1 VFYFQKYGKYFF
13 IQFFSK
19 ISHSSFV
26 GKFFKNKGGKGMNL
40 QLGNVPEQ
48 KGQGEKMLKRGL
60 KTRHLTMIS
69 IGGAI
74 GTGLFLGSGSAI
86 HTAGPGGAVF
96 AYAFVGMMVYFVMT
110 SLGEL
115 SAFMPTSG
123 AFSTYGTKFID
134 PAFGFALGWTYWFNW
149 AMTIAAEL
157 TASTMIMKFWFPHS
171 PSLLWSFSFLALIFL
186 LNYLSVRGYG
196 EGEYWFSFIKVSAI
210 VIFIVIGVLMIFGI
224 MGGEVIGFKNFT
236 VDKAPFSGGMLGTF
250 VIFIAA
256 GFSFQGTE
264 IVGVAAG
271 ESENPA
277 KNIPKAIKSV
287 FWRILLFYVLAIFV
301 VGLIIPYT
309 NPNLQSDDIMVSPFT
324 LVFEKAGLAFAASL
338 MNAVILTAV
347 LSAGNSSLYAST
359 RMLYAMAKEGQAPKI
374 FARLNNRGVPIAAIF
389 LTTIIG
395 MLAFLSSIFGD
406 GVVYLWLMNSIGIT
420 GFIFWLGISA
430 SHYRFRKAFLSQ
442 GYSLDQL
449 PYHAKWYPFG
459 PIFAIAVCLIVTLA
473 QNYQAFLADKIDWG
487 SVIAAY
493 LGIPFFLIL
502 WLGFKLVKKTKVVDL
517 KECEFDFDFAK
528 KHD

>member
-1 VFYFQKYGKYFF
+1 MGLREEKVIVSQ
-13 IQFFSK
+13 
-19 ISHSSFV
+19 HS
-26 GKFFKNKGGKGMNL
+26 
-40 QLGNVPEQ
+40 GNEEP
-48 KGQGEKMLKRGL
+48 KLNRGL
-60 KTRHLTMIS
+60 KARHLTMIS

-86 HTAGPGGAVF
+86 HAAGPGGALF
-96 AYAFVGMMVYFVMT
+96 AYAFVGLMVYFVMT

-123 AFSTYGTKFID
+123 AFSSYGTKFVD

-157 TASTMIMKFWFPHS
+157 TASTMIMKFWFPNS

-186 LNYLSVRGYG
+186 LNYLSVKGYG

-210 VIFIVIGVLMIFGI
+210 VIFIVIGLLMIFGI

-236 VDKAPFSGGMLGTF
+236 VDKAPFSGGFLGTF
-250 VIFIAA
+250 LIFIAA

-271 ESENPA
+271 ESEDPA
-277 KNIPKAIKSV
+277 KNIPKAINSV
-287 FWRILLFYVLAIFV
+287 FWRILIFYVLAILV

-309 NPNLQSDDIMVSPFT
+309 NPNLQSDDVMVSPFT
-324 LVFEKAGLAFAASL
+324 LVFKKAGLAFAASL

-359 RMLYAMAKEGQAPKI
+359 RMLYAMAKEGQAPRI
-374 FARLNNRGVPIAAIF
+374 FAKLNKRGVPFAAII
-389 LTTIIG
+389 LTTAIG

-406 GVVYLWLMNSIGIT
+406 GIVYVWLMNSIGIT
-420 GFIFWLGISA
+420 GFIFWLGISV
-430 SHYRFRKAFLSQ
+430 SHYRFRKAYLAQ
-442 GYSLDQL
+442 GYSLRQL
-449 PYHAKWYPFG
+449 PYRAKLYPFG
-459 PIFAIAVCLIVTLA
+459 PIFAISICLIVTLA
-473 QNYQAFLADKIDWG
+473 QNYQAFLGNKIDWG

-493 LGIPFFLIL
+493 LGIPLFLLL
-502 WLGFKLVKKTKVVDL
+502 WFGFKFIKKTKVVRL
-517 KECEFDFDFAK
+517 EECEFDFNFEK
-528 KHD
+528 THD